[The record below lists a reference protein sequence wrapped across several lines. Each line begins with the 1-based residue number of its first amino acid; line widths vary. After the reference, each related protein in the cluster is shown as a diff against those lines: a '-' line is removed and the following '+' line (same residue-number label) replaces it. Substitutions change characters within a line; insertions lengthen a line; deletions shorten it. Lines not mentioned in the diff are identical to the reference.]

1 MNYCHTLRVP
11 DVLLIGSVIVRKN
24 GVSLQVTVPVNARKV
39 LGLESGDI
47 LGFFWD
53 GERIVLR
60 KVS

>member
-1 MNYCHTLRVP
+1 MSHPKGARRTSHR
-11 DVLLIGSVIVRKN
+11 IGDCKEERRE
-24 GVSLQVTVPVNARKV
+24 LQVTVPVNARKV